1 MKIKIKREEKIK
13 NMKKVILLTGASSGI
28 GSQTAESLAKEE
40 HIVYGAA
47 RRTEKMEDL
56 KQFGVKSI
64 YLDITDENSIKNV
77 VDTIIGNEGRI
88 DVLINNAGYGSFGAV
103 EDVEINEARRQFEVN
118 LFGLARLVQLVLPH
132 MRKQK
137 EGRIINVSSMGGRLT
152 TYFGAWYHATKYALE
167 AFSDAL
173 RMEVSDF
180 GIDVSLIEPGGIKT
194 DWGIIASD
202 KLEKSAKGGAYEKE
216 AMKTA
221 KGMKKQY
228 SGNLLSN
235 PIVIT
240 KSISKAVNSNRPKAR
255 YLIGFMAKPL
265 VFLHTILP
273 TKVFDKIMK
282 KLMG

>member
-1 MKIKIKREEKIK
+1 
-13 NMKKVILLTGASSGI
+13 MKKVILLTGASSGI
-28 GSQTAESLAKEE
+28 GYQTAESLAKEG

-47 RRTEKMEDL
+47 RRTEKMEIL
-56 KQFGVKSI
+56 KQFGVKPI
-64 YLDITDENSIKNV
+64 YLDVTDEESIKSAI
-77 VDTIIGNEGRI
+77 DTIIRNEGRI

-118 LFGLARLVQLVLPH
+118 LFGLARLVQLVLLH

-137 EGRIINVSSMGGRLT
+137 SGRIINVSSMGGRLT

-202 KLEKSAKGGAYEKE
+202 KLANSAKGGAYEKE

-240 KSISKAVNSNRPKAR
+240 KAISKAINSNRPKAR

-273 TKVFDKIMK
+273 ERVFDKIMK
-282 KLMG
+282 SASKKEK